1 MIYTHVS
8 VGGTYLWSAYY
19 NWIISFRHISEDRV
33 GVALKTV
40 QPQYHSL
47 RCQATAR
54 SLNPVPYKADY
65 FGEKIHIDQ
74 NEKLI
79 LFGITHIAAID
90 GYSSKIVGFI
100 TMPIKNP
107 IEIYSHGISH
117 IICTLISN

>member
-1 MIYTHVS
+1 M
-8 VGGTYLWSAYY
+8 GPTYGRRTITGLLASEGY
-19 NWIISFRHISEDRV
+19 HISEDRV
-33 GVALKTV
+33 GVALKTI

-79 LFGITHIAAID
+79 LFGITHTAAIAV
-90 GYSSKIVGFI
+90 K
-100 TMPIKNP
+100 
-107 IEIYSHGISH
+107 
-117 IICTLISN
+117 L